1 MLEHYLTVA
10 KPWLEQYGYLA
21 LFGGV
26 FVEGFGLPA
35 PGETLIIGA
44 SLLAAQGD
52 MQLAAVLPIA
62 WLAAVLGD
70 NVGYLLGRWGGRQL
84 FLRIGVRADHLARVE
99 RFFKRFGGAVVVAA
113 RFFEILRQL
122 NGVVAGGLRMPW
134 WRFVAFNALGAA
146 LWVGLWGSG
155 AFLLGSHFTQVEARL
170 RTAAPYVTAIGLI
183 ALAGL
188 AWYLRAPVR
197 PAKTSNRSTEHEQ

>member
-44 SLLAAQGD
+44 SLLAGQGN
-52 MQLAAVLPIA
+52 MQLAAVLPTA

-70 NVGYLLGRWGGRQL
+70 NVGYLLGRWGGQRL
-84 FLRIGVRADHLARVE
+84 LLKVGVKADHLAHVE
-99 RFFKRFGGAVVVAA
+99 RFFTRFGGGVLVAA

-122 NGVVAGGLRMPW
+122 NGVVAGSMRMPW
-134 WRFVAFNALGAA
+134 WRFVAFNALGAG
-146 LWVGLWGSG
+146 LWVGLWGG
-155 AFLLGSHFTQVEARL
+155 GVFLMGRHFAQVEGWL

-188 AWYLRAPVR
+188 AWYLRSPTRTA
-197 PAKTSNRSTEHEQ
+197 STLKPPSG